1 MRKYSLLLVSLLFL
15 SLDIFSQTI
24 SISEARSKAIGTI
37 VTVSGIASNGAEFGT
52 IRFIQDATAG
62 IAIYDNT
69 LTDIERGDSVVVTG
83 ELTEFNGLLEI
94 SNVSSWERFALGK
107 EITPSD
113 LNPADAYQESHEGQL
128 VRVRNVTF
136 VQSGNFSGSSANYSI
151 SDGSANYQVRILGTT
166 DIAGTP
172 IPSGKISLTGVMGE
186 YRSNYQ
192 LQPRSLADIG
202 TVGPQFLSIL
212 QQSNIQPFS
221 FTVSWTT
228 DIASTSILRY
238 GPTPALGSEVSD
250 TTRVTAH
257 SLDLSGLK
265 HGSVYY
271 VQGLSIDANGD
282 TGKSNITAMATRSIS
297 PGNIYVYFN
306 NPVDTSYKLNTPAHY
321 VNQALAD
328 TVIAYIN
335 RAKNTIDIAIY
346 NMDNDNGIVTALN
359 NAYGRGVQ
367 VRLIAGEGVNST
379 AYGQLNIGVG
389 NKKKAPPSSQS
400 YGIMHNKFVVIDAEA
415 TVPADAYVITGST
428 NFTNNQINR
437 DPNNMVIFQDQ
448 AMARSFA
455 IEFEE
460 MWKGSFGADKADNT
474 PHQFVVGGREVEL
487 YFSPSDNTEEHIKK
501 LIKASEKELYFIL
514 LIWTR
519 YGLAYDIRDQI
530 RDYGTF
536 AAGIVEDT
544 SSSSFPFNIV
554 APEMNGRMLV
564 DNKSWIMHHKYA
576 ISDPQFADKEPMVL
590 TGSHNWSTAANTRND
605 ENTVIIHDQDISRQF
620 LQEFAARFRE
630 AGGGDLLI
638 VTGVEA
644 LAGIDL
650 RIFPNPVRNT
660 LFVES
665 SGPLNYRIYNMS
677 GRLMSGGTFNGSGQL
692 GLSEFP
698 AGLYLLKA
706 ENGKGTAT
714 LRFMIAR

>member
-1 MRKYSLLLVSLLFL
+1 MRKYFLLLFSFFFFFQ
-15 SLDIFSQTI
+15 DIYSQSI
-24 SISEARSKAIGTI
+24 SIAEARSKAIGT
-37 VTVSGIASNGAEFGT
+37 VVMVSGIASNGAEFGV
-52 IRFIQDATAG
+52 IRFIQDSTAG
-62 IAIYDNT
+62 IAIYDNS
-69 LTDIERGDSVVVTG
+69 LSDIERGDSVVVTG

-94 SNVSSWERFALGK
+94 SNVTAWQHFTLGK
-107 EITPSD
+107 EIAPID
-113 LNPADAYQESHEGQL
+113 LNPADAFQESREGQL
-128 VRVRNVTF
+128 VRVKNVTF

-151 SDGSANYQVRILGTT
+151 SDGSSNYQVRILGTT

-186 YRSNYQ
+186 YRSSYQ
-192 LQPRSLADIG
+192 LQPRSLEDIG
-202 TVGPQFLSIL
+202 TVGPQFLTIL
-212 QQSNIQPFS
+212 QQSDIQPFS

-228 DIASTSILRY
+228 DIPSTSILRY
-238 GPTPALGSEVSD
+238 GSTPALGSELSD
-250 TTRVTAH
+250 TAMVSTH
-257 SLDLSGLK
+257 SISLSGLNQ
-265 HGSVYY
+265 GTVYY

-297 PGNIYVYFN
+297 PGHIYIYFN
-306 NPVDTSYKLNTPAHY
+306 NPVDTNYKLNTAAHY
-321 VNQALAD
+321 VDHALAD

-335 RAKNTIDIAIY
+335 RAKNSIDIAIY
-346 NMDNDNGIVTALN
+346 NLDNDNGIVTALN
-359 NAYGRGVQ
+359 NAHARGVN
-367 VRLIAGEGVNST
+367 VRLIAGNGANST

-448 AMARSFA
+448 AMARSFT

-460 MWKGSFGADKADNT
+460 MWNGKYGANKADNT
-474 PHQFVVGGREVEL
+474 PHLFKVGGREVEL

-530 RDYGTF
+530 RNENIF

-554 APEMNGRMLV
+554 APEMNGRMLI

-576 ISDPQFADKEPMVL
+576 ISDPQFADEDPMVL
-590 TGSHNWSTAANTRND
+590 TGSHNWTTAANTRND

-620 LQEFAARFRE
+620 MQEFSARFKE
-630 AGGGDLLI
+630 AGGGDLLL
-638 VTGVEA
+638 VS
-644 LAGIDL
+644 GITEHPRLDL
-650 RIFPNPVRNT
+650 RIFPNPVRNA

-665 SGPLNYRIYNMS
+665 NTPLDYRIYSMS
-677 GRLMSGGTFNGSGQL
+677 GRLMRSGTLNSSGQIQ
-692 GLSEFP
+692 LSAYP
-698 AGLYLLKA
+698 AGLYLLKV
-706 ENGKGTAT
+706 ENEKGRAGMK
-714 LRFMIAR
+714 FMIFR

>member
-1 MRKYSLLLVSLLFL
+1 MRTFLLIPFSLLFGCL
-15 SLDIFSQTI
+15 NLYSQSI
-24 SISEARSKAIGTI
+24 SISEARSKALGTV
-37 VTVSGIASNGAEFGT
+37 VTVSGIASNGAEFGV
-52 IRFIQDATAG
+52 IRFIQDPTGG
-62 IAIYDNT
+62 IAIYDNA
-69 LTDIERGDSVVVTG
+69 LTDIERGDSVIVTG

-94 SNVSSWERFALGK
+94 SNVSSWQRFALGK
-107 EITPSD
+107 EMAPID
-113 LNPADAYQESHEGQL
+113 LIPADAYQESREGQL
-128 VRVRNVTF
+128 VRVKNVTF

-151 SDGSANYQVRILGTT
+151 SDGSSNYQVRILGTA

-192 LQPRSLADIG
+192 LQPRSLQDIG

-212 QQSNIQPFS
+212 QQSDIQPFS

-228 DIASTSILRY
+228 DVPSTSILRY

-250 TTRVTAH
+250 TAMRTAH
-257 SLDLSGLK
+257 SFKLSGLN

-282 TGKSNITAMATRSIS
+282 TGKSNVVAMATRSIS

-306 NPVDTSYKLNTPAHY
+306 NPVDTTYKLNTPAHF
-321 VNQALAD
+321 VNKALAD
-328 TVIAYIN
+328 TVIAYID
-335 RAKNTIDIAIY
+335 RAKESIDIAIY
-346 NMDNDNGIVTALN
+346 NIDNKNGIVTALN
-359 NAYGRGVQ
+359 NAYARGVN
-367 VRLIAGEGVNST
+367 VRLIAGEGVNSSG
-379 AYGQLNIGVG
+379 YGQINIGVG
-389 NKKKAPPSSQS
+389 NKKKAPPSSPN
-400 YGIMHNKFVVIDAEA
+400 YGIMHHKFLVIDAEA
-415 TVPADAYVITGST
+415 TVPADAYVITGAT
-428 NFTNNQINR
+428 NFTDNQINR

-460 MWKGSFGADKADNT
+460 MWGGKFGADKADNT

-501 LIKASEKELYFIL
+501 VIRASDEEFYFIL

-530 RDYGTF
+530 QNENIF

-576 ISDPQFADKEPMVL
+576 ISDPQFADKEPMLL
-590 TGSHNWSTAANTRND
+590 TGSHNWTTSANVRND
-605 ENTVIIHDQDISRQF
+605 ENTVIIHDQDIARQF
-620 LQEFAARFRE
+620 LQEFSARFKE

-638 VTGVEA
+638 VSGVGE
-644 LAGIDL
+644 LPRIDL
-650 RIFPNPVRNT
+650 RIFPNPVST
-660 LFVES
+660 ALFVES
-665 SGPLNYRIYNMS
+665 SGPLLYRIYNMS
-677 GRLMSGGTFNGSGQL
+677 GRLMGSGTLNGPGQIEV
-692 GLSEFP
+692 SAFP
-698 AGLYLLKA
+698 AGLYFLKA
-706 ENGKGTAT
+706 ENEKGTAGIQ
-714 LRFMIAR
+714 FMIVR

>member
-1 MRKYSLLLVSLLFL
+1 M
-15 SLDIFSQTI
+15 
-24 SISEARSKAIGTI
+24 
-37 VTVSGIASNGAEFGT
+37 
-52 IRFIQDATAG
+52 
-62 IAIYDNT
+62 
-69 LTDIERGDSVVVTG
+69 
-83 ELTEFNGLLEI
+83 
-94 SNVSSWERFALGK
+94 
-107 EITPSD
+107 
-113 LNPADAYQESHEGQL
+113 
-128 VRVRNVTF
+128 
-136 VQSGNFSGSSANYSI
+136 
-151 SDGSANYQVRILGTT
+151 
-166 DIAGTP
+166 
-172 IPSGKISLTGVMGE
+172 
-186 YRSNYQ
+186 
-192 LQPRSLADIG
+192 
-202 TVGPQFLSIL
+202 
-212 QQSNIQPFS
+212 
-221 FTVSWTT
+221 SWTT

-250 TTRVTAH
+250 TAMVTGH

-306 NPVDTSYKLNTPAHY
+306 NPVDTSYKLHTAAHY
-321 VNQALAD
+321 VNHALAD

-335 RAKNTIDIAIY
+335 RAKTSIDIAIY

-359 NAYGRGVQ
+359 NAYARGIQ
-367 VRLIAGEGVNST
+367 VRLIAGDGVNST

-460 MWKGSFGADKADNT
+460 MWKGSFGADKSDNT
-474 PHQFVVGGREVEL
+474 PHRFLLGGREVEL
-487 YFSPSDNTEEHIKK
+487 YFSPSDNTEEHIKN
-501 LIKASEKELYFIL
+501 LIKSSDEELYFIL

-530 RDYGTF
+530 RNENTF

-576 ISDPQFADKEPMVL
+576 ISDPQFADSEPMVL
-590 TGSHNWSTAANTRND
+590 TGSHNWTTSANVRND
-605 ENTVIIHDQDISRQF
+605 ENTVIIHDQDIASQF
-620 LQEFAARFRE
+620 LQEFAARFSE
-630 AGGGDLLI
+630 AGGSGLLI
-638 VTGVEA
+638 IDGVENPS
-644 LAGIDL
+644 LPGV
-650 RIFPNPVRNT
+650 RIFPNPVRNA

-677 GRLMSGGTFNGSGQL
+677 GRLMGSGTLSGSDQL
-692 GLSEFP
+692 GLSAFP
-698 AGLYLLKA
+698 VGLYLLKA

-714 LRFMIAR
+714 LKFMIVR